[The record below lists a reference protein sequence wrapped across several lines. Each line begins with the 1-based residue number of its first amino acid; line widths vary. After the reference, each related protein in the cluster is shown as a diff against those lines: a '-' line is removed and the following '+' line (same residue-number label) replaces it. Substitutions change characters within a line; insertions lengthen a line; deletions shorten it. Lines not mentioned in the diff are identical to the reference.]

1 MVYIIVLRCLHERVM
16 RQCYAV
22 ERQCY
27 VVARQ
32 CCVVERQCYAIAR
45 QCCVVVQQCMAVLW
59 CCAVVSTEKAR
70 QVQSTADVMLLQPLM
85 REMLFRVAACGLVG
99 SGFSGVFGVGSDGAG
114 VGGTRRNSGR
124 T

>member
-1 MVYIIVLRCLHERVM
+1 MVYILVLRCLHERVM

-27 VVARQ
+27 VV
-32 CCVVERQCYAIAR
+32 VR

-70 QVQSTADVMLLQPLM
+70 QVQSTADVMLLQTA
-85 REMLFRVAACGLVG
+85 RSSRSRGRWASCTY
-99 SGFSGVFGVGSDGAG
+99 SS
-114 VGGTRRNSGR
+114 GGTRRSKGWVSSDNWGR
-124 T
+124 SRGSAFG